1 MGQRGIFAYFCRLR
15 DCRGC
20 GIEVFWPC
28 GRPCP
33 QGGGVDAP
41 CCQVGAASPAAGGLP
56 VRNLK
61 QAWEAAVGLC
71 RRGAAD
77 AAVTE
82 AACPRSEPGSEPS
95 FRVCHQSLPRGVWT
109 ALELVWA
116 VMPAW
121 RRCLWLGQH
130 EARQGAQTM
139 PHRGLSAGIRPAG
152 LAMRGNICT
161 VALLQDAL
169 PAAPARLL
177 SAPSRLFRSGTS
189 ETASLPVMT
198 GG

>member
-116 VMPAW
+116 VMPA
-121 RRCLWLGQH
+121 CLRGLDGCRH
-130 EARQGAQTM
+130 GAAVSGSDSTRQGKERRLCPSEDCPPEFGRQ
-139 PHRGLSAGIRPAG
+139 GLQ
-152 LAMRGNICT
+152 C
-161 VALLQDAL
+161 VA
-169 PAAPARLL
+169 
-177 SAPSRLFRSGTS
+177 TS
-189 ETASLPVMT
+189 VL
-198 GG
+198 